1 MTNNETLELSKGIR
15 LRSIYDNSETVYIF
29 DRLKSVNNIVNAFVQ
44 KIGENNVEILKFPL
58 NYFQNEFII
67 YIEEEKKEGL
77 EIIEN
82 VIPIKIEKSPSKK

>member
-67 YIEEEKKEGL
+67 YIEEEKKEEL
-77 EIIEN
+77 ENIEN